1 MYFELSAP
9 TQVAFNRAIWE
20 AETMGLDPES
30 MGSLTFNIGTGSIE
44 KVTNLR
50 EKYNLREDYVSEFEP
65 TGYQEKQM
73 SDYREGFEDGVRFA
87 REVIIENI
95 RDWAESSDE
104 SEVFDDIA
112 DRIEFG
118 NLVDTDSED
127 E

>member
-65 TGYQEKQM
+65 TGY
-73 SDYREGFEDGVRFA
+73 
-87 REVIIENI
+87 
-95 RDWAESSDE
+95 
-104 SEVFDDIA
+104 
-112 DRIEFG
+112 
-118 NLVDTDSED
+118 
-127 E
+127 